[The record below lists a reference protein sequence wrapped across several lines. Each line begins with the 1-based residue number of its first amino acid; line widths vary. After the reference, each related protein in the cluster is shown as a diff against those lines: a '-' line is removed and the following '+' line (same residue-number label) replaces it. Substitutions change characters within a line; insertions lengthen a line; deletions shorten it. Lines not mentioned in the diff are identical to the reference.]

1 MTNFTKS
8 PKIVQPKTLKDIAHV
23 YMGVGPRDMHVGS
36 KAANPN
42 KPSTTKSRVACW
54 AVSLACLDQDGAG
67 LLPEKMERAVIKE
80 SLVRQRSEQRPNFNL
95 TINDILLSNRGNYR
109 VIGPLSLEQRYGIKE
124 DSIPWIPGM
133 TMMLVRMKK
142 GHEGEADRLSLFLKS
157 ETVRAALFSGIKA
170 NKVGQLIL
178 TKASIEN
185 IQLPSKFFDFDTR
198 SFFVVESRRIEALNI
213 RQRVAKL
220 SDLRT
225 MRAAWRHIESPFE
238 WNFEKDEGLRDILE
252 SEYGSHGFEGVAALY
267 NAVSTFPPIF
277 SDKFVEWAKPRLA
290 GSNII
295 SAMGVAHP
303 ISRHL
308 ARMADVR
315 IEIEHLCPSVI
326 ELLADM
332 ASKSCHVGMIGEI
345 SGDLVARLAADS
357 KADKNEIT
365 NLKIWSPRHNDIKI
379 ASERAG
385 LVRHEFRIES
395 SDKPRVQ
402 LLSDDNEF
410 NHYHTI
416 FGYVTESSISD
427 AKQPMDGV
435 AWSDTLR
442 LLRNK
447 GGRLVVAGDAKDIWA
462 LCIGKGNGHLIS
474 HLEAAILLPTTLI
487 RSRPVQ
493 KVVAVFSYEQRKE
506 VTLIDASLAKSSN
519 DTILLDHSIRSSICS
534 QLNGGSGVLPSV
546 LRKQKTLTDFKAW
559 PGFMKLMGKDD
570 DLKAYSV
577 ESLTDELDWLEVRL
591 SELSQQEKEFARD
604 VIAPE
609 EVTPRR
615 RPPLGE

>member
-1 MTNFTKS
+1 M
-8 PKIVQPKTLKDIAHV
+8 LKDIAHV
-23 YMGVGPRDMHVGS
+23 YMGVGPRDMHIVSKTAKPS
-36 KAANPN
+36 KASNA
-42 KPSTTKSRVACW
+42 KSPVDCW

-67 LLPEKMERAVIKE
+67 LLPDKMEKAVIKE

-109 VIGPLSLEQRYGIKE
+109 VIGPLSNEQRYGIKE
-124 DSIPWIPGM
+124 NGMPWVPGM

-142 GHEGEADRLSLFLKS
+142 GHEGQADRLSLFLRS

-178 TKASIEN
+178 TKGSIEN
-185 IQLPSKFFDFDTR
+185 IQLPPKFFDFDTR

-238 WNFEKDEGLRDILE
+238 WNFEKDGGLTDILE
-252 SEYGSHGFEGVAALY
+252 SEYGSPGFDGVAALY
-267 NAVSTFPPIF
+267 DAVSSFPPTF
-277 SDKFVEWAKPRLA
+277 SDKFIEWAKPRLE

-308 ARMADVR
+308 SRIADVR
-315 IEIEHLCPSVI
+315 IEIEQLCPSVI

-332 ASKSCHVGMIGEI
+332 AAKSCHVGMIGEI

-357 KADKNEIT
+357 KAHKNEIT

-379 ASERAG
+379 ASERTQ
-385 LVRHEFRIES
+385 LVGPDFRIES
-395 SDKPRVQ
+395 ADKPRVH
-402 LLSDDNEF
+402 LLSQDNEF
-410 NHYHTI
+410 NFYHTL
-416 FGYVTESSISD
+416 FGFITESSISD
-427 AKQPMDGV
+427 AKQAMDGV
-435 AWSDTLR
+435 SWHDTLN

-447 GGRLVVAGDAKDIWA
+447 GGRLIVTGDAKDIWD
-462 LCIGKGNGHLIS
+462 LCQGKGNGHLIS

-506 VTLIDASLAKSSN
+506 VTLIDSSMAKSSN
-519 DTILLDHSIRSSICS
+519 DTILLDQSIRSSICT
-534 QLNGGSGVLPSV
+534 QLNGGNGVFPSV
-546 LRKQKTLTDFKAW
+546 LRKQKTLTNFETW
-559 PGFMKLMGKDD
+559 PGFMKLMGKED

-577 ESLTDELDWLEVRL
+577 ESLTDELEWLEVLLAGL
-591 SELSQQEKEFARD
+591 SKQETDFARD

>member
-1 MTNFTKS
+1 M
-8 PKIVQPKTLKDIAHV
+8 LKDIAHV
-23 YMGVGPRDMHVGS
+23 YMGVGPRDMHIVSKTAKQNKAS
-36 KAANPN
+36 KA
-42 KPSTTKSRVACW
+42 KSQIDCW

-67 LLPEKMERAVIKE
+67 LLPDKMEKAVIKE

-109 VIGPLSLEQRYGIKE
+109 VIGPLSPEQRYGIKE
-124 DSIPWIPGM
+124 AGMPWIPGM
-133 TMMLVRMKK
+133 TMMLIRMKK
-142 GHEGEADRLSLFLKS
+142 GYEGEADRLSLFLKS
-157 ETVRAALFSGIKA
+157 ETVRAALFSGIKP

-178 TKASIEN
+178 TKGCIEN

-198 SFFVVESRRIEALNI
+198 NFFVVESRRIEALNI
-213 RQRVAKL
+213 RHRIAKL

-252 SEYGSHGFEGVAALY
+252 SEYGSPGFDGVAALY
-267 NAVSTFPPIF
+267 DAVSAYPPTF
-277 SDKFVEWAKPRLA
+277 SDKFVEWAKPRLE

-308 ARMADVR
+308 SRIADVR

-332 ASKSCHVGMIGEI
+332 AAKSCHVGMIGEI

-357 KADKNEIT
+357 KAHKNEIT

-385 LVRHEFRIES
+385 LVRPDFRIETA
-395 SDKPRVQ
+395 DKPRVH
-402 LLSDDNEF
+402 LLSHDNEF
-410 NHYHTI
+410 NNYHTL
-416 FGYVTESSISD
+416 FGFITESSISD
-427 AKQPMDGV
+427 AKQAMDGV
-435 AWSDTLR
+435 SWHDTLN

-447 GGRLVVAGDAKDIWA
+447 GGRLVVAGDTKDIWE
-462 LCIGKGNGHLIS
+462 LCQGKGNGHLIS
-474 HLEAAILLPTTLI
+474 HLETAVLLPTTLI

-493 KVVAVFSYEQRKE
+493 KVVALFGYEQSKE
-506 VTLIDASLAKSSN
+506 VVFIDASLARSSQA
-519 DTILLDHSIRSSICS
+519 TTLLDHDLRKTICA
-534 QLNGGSGVLPSV
+534 QLNGDSGNLPTVRRNQRS
-546 LRKQKTLTDFKAW
+546 LSDFKTW

-577 ESLTDELDWLEVRL
+577 ESLTDELEWLELRL
-591 SELSQQEKEFARD
+591 AELSKQETEFARD

-609 EVTPRR
+609 EVTQRR
-615 RPPLGE
+615 RTPLGD

>member
-1 MTNFTKS
+1 M
-8 PKIVQPKTLKDIAHV
+8 LKNIAHV
-23 YMGVGPRDMHVGS
+23 YMGVGPRDMHVDS
-36 KAANPN
+36 KTAKSN
-42 KPSTTKSRVACW
+42 KPSTAKSQIDCW

-67 LLPEKMERAVIKE
+67 LLADKMEKAVIKE

-95 TINDILLSNRGNYR
+95 TINDILVSNRGNYR
-109 VIGPLSLEQRYGIKE
+109 VIGPLSPEQRYGIKE
-124 DSIPWIPGM
+124 AGMPWIPGM
-133 TMMLVRMKK
+133 TMMLIRMKK
-142 GHEGEADRLSLFLKS
+142 GYEGEADRLSLFLKS

-178 TKASIEN
+178 TKGSIEN
-185 IQLPSKFFDFDTR
+185 IQLPPKFFDFDTR

-225 MRAAWRHIESPFE
+225 MRTAWRHIESPFE
-238 WNFEKDEGLRDILE
+238 WNFENDGGLLDILE
-252 SEYGSHGFEGVAALY
+252 SEYGSHGFDGVAALY
-267 NAVSTFPPIF
+267 DVVLTAPETLSK
-277 SDKFVEWAKPRLA
+277 KFIEWVRPRLE
-290 GSNII
+290 GSNFIT
-295 SAMGVAHP
+295 AMGVAHP

-332 ASKSCHVGMIGEI
+332 AAKSCHVGMIGEI
-345 SGDLVARLAADS
+345 SGDLLARLAADS

-379 ASERAG
+379 ASERSQ
-385 LVRHEFRIES
+385 LMRPEFRVES

-402 LLSDDNEF
+402 LLSDDNES

-416 FGYVTESSISD
+416 FGYVAESSISD

-442 LLRNK
+442 LLRSK
-447 GGRLVVAGDAKDIWA
+447 GGRLIITGDAKDIWS
-462 LCIGKGNGHLIS
+462 LCLGKGNDYLIS

-487 RSRPVQ
+487 RSRPIQ

-519 DTILLDHSIRSSICS
+519 DTILLDQSIRSSICT
-534 QLNGGSGVLPSV
+534 QLNGGTGVFPSV
-546 LRKQKTLTDFKAW
+546 LRKQKTLTNFEIW

-577 ESLTDELDWLEVRL
+577 ESLTDELEWLEVRL
-591 SELSQQEKEFARD
+591 AELSKQETEFARD

>member
-1 MTNFTKS
+1 M
-8 PKIVQPKTLKDIAHV
+8 QPKTLKDIAHV
-23 YMGVGPRDMHVGS
+23 YMGVGPRDMHIVSKTAKPS
-36 KAANPN
+36 KASNA
-42 KPSTTKSRVACW
+42 KSPVDCW

-67 LLPEKMERAVIKE
+67 LLPDKMEKAVIKE

-109 VIGPLSLEQRYGIKE
+109 VIGPLSNEQRYGIKE
-124 DSIPWIPGM
+124 NGMPWVPGM

-142 GHEGEADRLSLFLKS
+142 GHEGQADRLSLFLKS

-178 TKASIEN
+178 TKGSIEN
-185 IQLPSKFFDFDTR
+185 IQLPPKFFDFDTR
-198 SFFVVESRRIEALNI
+198 NFFVVESRRIEALNI

-238 WNFEKDEGLRDILE
+238 WNFEKDGGLTDILE

-267 NAVSTFPPIF
+267 DAVSSFPPTF
-277 SDKFVEWAKPRLA
+277 SDKFIEWAKPRLE

-295 SAMGVAHP
+295 AAMGVAHP

-332 ASKSCHVGMIGEI
+332 AVKSCHVGMIGEI
-345 SGDLVARLAADS
+345 SGDLAARLAADS
-357 KADKNEIT
+357 KAHKNEIT
-365 NLKIWSPRHNDIKI
+365 NLKIWSPRRNDIKI
-379 ASERAG
+379 ASERTQ
-385 LVRHEFRIES
+385 LVGPDFRIES
-395 SDKPRVQ
+395 AEKPRVH
-402 LLSDDNEF
+402 LLSQDNEF
-410 NHYHTI
+410 NFYHTL
-416 FGYVTESSISD
+416 FGFITESSISD
-427 AKQPMDGV
+427 AKQAMDGV
-435 AWSDTLR
+435 SWHYTLK

-447 GGRLVVAGDAKDIWA
+447 GGRLIVTGDAKDIWE
-462 LCIGKGNGHLIS
+462 LCQGKGNAQLIS
-474 HLEAAILLPTTLI
+474 NLEAAVLLPTTLI

-493 KVVAVFSYEQRKE
+493 KVVALFGYEQSKE
-506 VTLIDASLAKSSN
+506 FVLIDASLARPSKA
-519 DTILLDHSIRSSICS
+519 TTLLDHDLRKTICA
-534 QLNGGSGVLPSV
+534 QLNGDDGNLPIV
-546 LRKQKTLTDFKAW
+546 RRNQRTLSDFKTW

-577 ESLTDELDWLEVRL
+577 ESLTDELEWLELRL
-591 SELSQQEKEFARD
+591 EELSKQETEFARD

-615 RPPLGE
+615 RTPLGD